1 MVAHATE
8 LVSLAPDVIIT
19 NGGRATSFSKRG
31 FCELGYAMVAKV
43 PRRPQDQPSAQT
55 EVRPRRR
62 GRPVDEGTLAN
73 DQTVI
78 DCAMAFVHFG
88 LGSQRARDLA
98 RALVEGRS
106 IPGRKLPRG
115 GRKAAPGSRVVAYE
129 MPLPLKSLEQRVA
142 RRLKRGK
149 IQPRP
154 KVVAQYVMR
163 PATEGARHAPRGFL
177 TGSRPRPC
185 RRGQ

>member
-1 MVAHATE
+1 

-19 NGGRATSFSKRG
+19 NGGRAMRFSKRG

-43 PRRPQDQPSAQT
+43 PRRPQGRPSAQT
-55 EVRPRRR
+55 EVPRRRR
-62 GRPVDEGTLAN
+62 GRPVDEATLAT

-78 DCAMAFVHFG
+78 DWAVAFVHLG

-106 IPGRKLPRG
+106 VPGRKLPRG
-115 GRKAAPGSRVVAYE
+115 RRKAAPGSRLVAYE

-142 RRLKRGK
+142 RRLK
-149 IQPRP
+149 
-154 KVVAQYVMR
+154 
-163 PATEGARHAPRGFL
+163 EGVDNFQMSIHRAADHPPNGAPPEDHLEQSLQFMKFL
-177 TGSRPRPC
+177 VSP
-185 RRGQ
+185 